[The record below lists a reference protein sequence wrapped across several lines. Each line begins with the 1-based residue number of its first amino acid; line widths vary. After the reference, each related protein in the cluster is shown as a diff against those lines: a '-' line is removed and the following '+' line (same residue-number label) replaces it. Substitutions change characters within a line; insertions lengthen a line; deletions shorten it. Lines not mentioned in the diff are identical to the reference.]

1 MILERIVEVH
11 DVSGVM
17 AIVMDLRGT
26 RIDVRLERVVWIGQR
41 FKFERTSRSLRMDV
55 ARERDNR
62 RGSGQEFATGEG
74 RDARHGSLQW
84 IALLL

>member
-17 AIVMDLRGT
+17 AIVMDLHGT

-41 FKFERTSRSLRMDV
+41 FKFERASRSLRMDV
-55 ARERDNR
+55 ARKRDNR
-62 RGSGQEFATGEG
+62 RGPSQEFATGEG